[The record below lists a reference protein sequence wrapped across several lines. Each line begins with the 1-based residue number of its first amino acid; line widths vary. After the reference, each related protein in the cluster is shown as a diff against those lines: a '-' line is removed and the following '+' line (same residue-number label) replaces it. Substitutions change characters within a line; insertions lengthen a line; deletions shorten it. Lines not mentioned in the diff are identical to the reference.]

1 MTNLEKC
8 NQFSLYVESL
18 SFDDSKKVP
27 HNLAYCHLNWF
38 IIQQQPM
45 KQNIVYNNRSIQYKD
60 NGFQLPS
67 VLLKNYLLWY
77 STRAYK

>member
-1 MTNLEKC
+1 MANLKKC

-27 HNLAYCHLNWF
+27 HNLTYCHLNWF

-45 KQNIVYNNRSIQYKD
+45 KQKIVYNNKSIQYKD

-67 VLLKNYLLWY
+67 VLLKNYLL
-77 STRAYK
+77 